1 MESNNEQLISLP
13 EFWYV
18 QRNYDNSKI
27 LNDWNNKKYNCNETN
42 KAWSSHNAAAM
53 LSDTNY
59 TAISVVN
66 KSKYKEI
73 TFEQFKMWV
82 LNKSKIYE
90 LW

>member
-1 MESNNEQLISLP
+1 MESNNEQLTSLP

-18 QRNYDNSKI
+18 QRNYDNAEV
-27 LNDWNNKKYNCNETN
+27 LNEWNNKKYNCNETN
-42 KAWSSHNAAAM
+42 EAWSSSDAAAM
-53 LSDTNY
+53 LSDNNY
-59 TAISVVN
+59 TAVSIVN

-73 TFEQFKMWV
+73 TFEQFEMWV